1 MRCCVP
7 GWRSVGS
14 AAVVLAAIPEARL
27 SIYDGI
33 GHGVHLA
40 RRGSVVDDIVD
51 FLTATAV
58 GDDSAD

>member
-1 MRCCVP
+1 
-7 GWRSVGS
+7 VGS